1 MRLPPIAISP
11 PSTAFANGFPRK
23 TTPEGGK
30 RFYAEVFG
38 WETESFAVG
47 DAEMTLWKVPGYV
60 GGEPQQPVSREVIAT
75 MGPAG
80 ENGEASPDWGVDFWI
95 ADVDAAVGRAAERGA
110 RILAGPY
117 EIPVVGM
124 RRAELVDP
132 QGASLSLTQPPRLR
146 GG

>member
-1 MRLPPIAISP
+1 LRLPPIAISP

-23 TTPEGGK
+23 TTPEGAK

-80 ENGEASPDWGVDFWI
+80 ENGEASPDWASTSGSPMSTRPSTERPSV
-95 ADVDAAVGRAAERGA
+95 ERGSWPA
-110 RILAGPY
+110 PTRSQEWA
-117 EIPVVGM
+117 
-124 RRAELVDP
+124 
-132 QGASLSLTQPPRLR
+132 R
-146 GG
+146 GGPISLIPRAQASP